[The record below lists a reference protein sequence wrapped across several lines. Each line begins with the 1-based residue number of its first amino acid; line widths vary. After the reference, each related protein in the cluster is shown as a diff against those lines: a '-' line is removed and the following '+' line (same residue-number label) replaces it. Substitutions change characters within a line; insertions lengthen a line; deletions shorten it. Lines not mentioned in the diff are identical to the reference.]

1 MCAYNLIRAGTHS
14 LHLWGMHCVTVL
26 YNCLSVS
33 IIYSEAPLNDHLYK
47 ATTLEIRP
55 LWFSPKSMYTC
66 IMVLRIKTTLKIRP
80 LHGLVGGLISEV
92 PLYNVCVH
100 VNVCV
105 CVGGGWV
112 RVHACAVYVWCVIGH
127 FITK

>member
-1 MCAYNLIRAGTHS
+1 MHMHITLLPYFNVYIACVHAYNLIRAGTHS

-55 LWFSPKSMYTC
+55 LWFSPKSM
-66 IMVLRIKTTLKIRP
+66 I
-80 LHGLVGGLISEV
+80 
-92 PLYNVCVH
+92 
-100 VNVCV
+100 
-105 CVGGGWV
+105 
-112 RVHACAVYVWCVIGH
+112 VYMYYGSQN
-127 FITK
+127 